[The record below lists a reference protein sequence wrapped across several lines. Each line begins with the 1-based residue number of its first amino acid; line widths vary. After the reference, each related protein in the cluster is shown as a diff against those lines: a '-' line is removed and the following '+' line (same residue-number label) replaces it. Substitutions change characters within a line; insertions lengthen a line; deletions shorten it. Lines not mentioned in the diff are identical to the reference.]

1 MIVYLGYILLLGSAK
16 AQRYIYV
23 TLFFY
28 EFVIKILK
36 IHVLLVLL
44 EPICIKK
51 LKKNIISTKKII
63 RAFKG

>member
-51 LKKNIISTKKII
+51 LKKKYNIDKKNNSG
-63 RAFKG
+63 F